1 MGLLDGKVAVVT
13 GASSGIGEETALMMA
28 REGAHVVLAARR
40 ADKGL
45 AVERVIKVAG
55 GSAQFVQTDVTQRA
69 DVESLVDRTLSTF
82 GRLDC
87 AVNNAGIAGPVN
99 VPVAEV
105 EEDEW
110 DEVMNVNLRAVWLCM
125 KYEIPAMVAGG
136 SGSIVNVSSIYGY
149 KPSPI
154 GHAPYSATKHA
165 VIGLT
170 RSAAIDYAAQHL
182 RCNVVA
188 PGFTLSEMIGP
199 GEEQPDAVL
208 DEIVSRHSAMNRL
221 GEGHETAAAITW
233 LCSDA
238 ASFVNGAV
246 LTVDGG
252 DTARMY

>member
-1 MGLLDGKVAVVT
+1 MGSLEGKVALVT

-40 ADKGL
+40 VDKGL
-45 AVERVIKVAG
+45 AVERAIKAAG
-55 GSAQFVQTDVTQRA
+55 GSALFVQTDVTQRA
-69 DVESLVDRTLSTF
+69 DAESLVDRALSTF

-110 DEVMNVNLRAVWLCM
+110 DEVVNVNLRAVWLCM
-125 KYEIPAMVAGG
+125 KYEIPAMIAGG

-170 RSAAIDYAAQHL
+170 RSAAIDYAAQRL

-188 PGFTLSEMIGP
+188 PGFTLSEMVGP
-199 GEEQPDAVL
+199 GADGPNAVL
-208 DEIVSRHSAMNRL
+208 DEIVTRHSAMNRL

-252 DTARMY
+252 DMARMY

>member
-1 MGLLDGKVAVVT
+1 LEGKVALVT

-45 AVERVIKVAG
+45 AVERVIKASG
-55 GSAQFVQTDVTQRA
+55 GSAQFVQTDVTRRA
-69 DVESLVDRTLSTF
+69 DVESLVDYALRTF

-110 DEVMNVNLRAVWLCM
+110 DEVVNVNLRAVWLCM
-125 KYEIPAMVAGG
+125 KYEIPAMIAGG

-170 RSAAIDYAAQHL
+170 RSAAIDYAAQRL

-188 PGFTLSEMIGP
+188 PGFTLSEMVGP
-199 GEEQPDAVL
+199 GEEGPDEVL
-208 DEIVSRHSAMNRL
+208 DEIVTRHSAMNRL